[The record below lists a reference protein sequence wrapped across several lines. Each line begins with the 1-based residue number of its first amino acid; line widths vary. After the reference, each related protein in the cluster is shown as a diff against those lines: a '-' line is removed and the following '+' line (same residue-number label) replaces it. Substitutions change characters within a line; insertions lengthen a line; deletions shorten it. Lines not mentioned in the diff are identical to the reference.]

1 MRGNVSRQLKDFEFY
16 RQRSL
21 PPPTCLNSDSPIGWT
36 PCEFASD
43 ASPTSSE
50 SITNPYDE
58 LGQARGDAGTGQ
70 STPLDETGYF
80 VFSQVGVPVGPSP
93 PPTSPLVITDV
104 LLPPTRATTPHYE
117 VANSDSP
124 PILKRKRS
132 DDPPEV
138 RTTLIV

>member
-1 MRGNVSRQLKDFEFY
+1 MPELG
-16 RQRSL
+16 L
-21 PPPTCLNSDSPIGWT
+21 PHWLDPR
-36 PCEFASD
+36 EFASD

-58 LGQARGDAGTGQ
+58 LGQARGDAGTGR
-70 STPLDETGYF
+70 STPLDGTGYF

-117 VANSDSP
+117 LANSDSP

-132 DDPPEV
+132 DDLPKISAVVIYFRPHV
-138 RTTLIV
+138 TPSVD